1 MGTVFGLSGQH
12 SVTGFGPSYERS
24 SSVAVKRGKRTG
36 SHATRPHA
44 TGYAGSTRK
53 IARYGW
59 IPDIPDQRDFTYA
72 VPPHVMTQVPSSVD
86 LRDQCP
92 AVYDQGQLGSCT
104 GNGIAGAIEFDMMK
118 QGLEAFTP
126 SRLFIYYNER
136 VIEGTVS
143 SDSGAMIRDG
153 MKSVSNQGACPEGN
167 VGDPPPAWPYDIS
180 QFAVQPAKACYDKA
194 NDLKAVTYYSVAQ
207 NLADMKG
214 CLAEGYPIVYGFTVY
229 ESFESQEVASAGN
242 VPMPKHGEKVMGGH
256 CVVAV
261 GYDDDEGVFIC
272 RNSWGDHWGDVG
284 YFYMPYAY
292 LIDNNLSDDFW
303 TIRLVG

>member
-1 MGTVFGLSGQH
+1 VQLDNVIQAALQ
-12 SVTGFGPSYERS
+12 SYKIRS
-24 SSVAVKRGKRTG
+24 R
-36 SHATRPHA
+36 
-44 TGYAGSTRK
+44 
-53 IARYGW
+53 
-59 IPDIPDQRDFTYA
+59 
-72 VPPHVMTQVPSSVD
+72 
-86 LRDQCP
+86 
-92 AVYDQGQLGSCT
+92 
-104 GNGIAGAIEFDMMK
+104 
-118 QGLEAFTP
+118 
-126 SRLFIYYNER
+126 
-136 VIEGTVS
+136 
-143 SDSGAMIRDG
+143 
-153 MKSVSNQGACPEGN
+153 
-167 VGDPPPAWPYDIS
+167 
-180 QFAVQPAKACYDKA
+180 QPAEEDRV
-194 NDLKAVTYYSVAQ
+194 L